1 MSSVVAT
8 YSICPKIS
16 YVVYVLY
23 IKGIINSDMFIWT
36 LSMSKTLVSYF
47 RAKSISP
54 PAKREA

>member
-8 YSICPKIS
+8 YSICPKIL

-36 LSMSKTLVSYF
+36 LSMSKTFVSYF